1 MRTLNI
7 LPLLSIALNALLP
20 SAHGFIT
27 GWSTPHHA
35 IPNIRSKN
43 PSTTIMY
50 PPPLDKLI
58 VRDTTEGTGDVAAT
72 GNIVTV
78 KYVGSLLGSGAQFD
92 ESMISFKLGTG
103 RVLAGC
109 DEGITGM
116 CVGGTR
122 VLKIPSALGFG
133 PSGFGPEPYSVPS
146 DADLEYRVELLSVA
160 SGPMAEAAAK
170 MGIGLNPNTVYLK

>member
-1 MRTLNI
+1 MRTLKI

-35 IPNIRSKN
+35 IPNIRSK
-43 PSTTIMY
+43 T
-50 PPPLDKLI
+50 PPPLSCTPPLDELI

-116 CVGGTR
+116 RVGGTR